1 MLVQNMI
8 NIIIYRMKHYS
19 DRSSV
24 FLDIYVDSVRDYDKP
39 IAERAFVENQ
49 RCCRIIAS
57 YKKLLI
63 QLAKIQRRERMING

>member
-1 MLVQNMI
+1 MLVQNLI
-8 NIIIYRMKHYS
+8 NIIIYRMKRYS

-39 IAERAFVENQ
+39 IAERAFEENQ
-49 RCCRIIAS
+49 KCCHIIAS

-63 QLAKIQRRERMING
+63 QLAKIQRRERMTNG